1 MVAACSLKLWFG
13 ATRVQAMV
21 PSINCKDY
29 GRMVAFMTQSDHADI
44 RQVSVFE
51 LHDAAEHDRQGWIF
65 AATQMIVGS
74 KGGIQNC
81 AATFIDNHP
90 LFRHNLFFG
99 LQVDS

>member
-51 LHDAAEHDRQGWIF
+51 LQQNMTGRG
-65 AATQMIVGS
+65 GS
-74 KGGIQNC
+74 
-81 AATFIDNHP
+81 T
-90 LFRHNLFFG
+90 RRRR
-99 LQVDS
+99 